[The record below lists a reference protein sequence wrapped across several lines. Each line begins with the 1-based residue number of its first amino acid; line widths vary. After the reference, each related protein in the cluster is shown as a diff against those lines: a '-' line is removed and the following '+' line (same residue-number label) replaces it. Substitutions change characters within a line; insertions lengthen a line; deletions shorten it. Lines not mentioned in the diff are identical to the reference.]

1 MIPRVLVL
9 YEYSSVGLPHGSAY
23 IRLLQ
28 PLAHPSLRG
37 RFYVTPAPLYAGQEA
52 EIVVVDRLWRPDCTP
67 ALAAGLVRSVHRAGA
82 KLVYQIDDD
91 LLGLF
96 AADPAGPARRE
107 IVETFLH
114 KADGVIVSTP
124 TLRARYAPHNG
135 QIRVVANALDEQL
148 LVHSRPPRHDPD
160 SLVLGYMGTLTHD
173 ADLLLLLPAL
183 EALARATARPLRLE
197 IVGGAARPETLARLK
212 QLPFPVRQLTPPA
225 PEYPQFLPWFTGTP
239 GWDIALAPLADTP
252 FNRAKSDIKF
262 LDYAG
267 LGAPAVYSDLP
278 VYSQSVRHGETGL
291 LAANTAESWAAAL
304 GRLIDEPALGREL
317 AANAR
322 RYLYNERVLAVRAGD
337 WADALEAIWRG

>member
-9 YEYSSVGLPHGSAY
+9 YEYSPVGLPHGSAY

-28 PLAHPSLRG
+28 PLAHPALRG
-37 RFYVTPAPLYAGQEA
+37 RLYVTPAPLYAGQEV

-67 ALAAGLVRSVHRAGA
+67 ALAADLARRVHRAGA

-96 AADPAGPARRE
+96 ADDPAGAARRE
-107 IVETFLH
+107 IVEIFLRE
-114 KADGVIVSTP
+114 ADGVIVSTP
-124 TLRARYAPHNG
+124 TLRARYAAHNG

-148 LVHSRPPRHDPD
+148 LVRARPPRPDPE
-160 SLVLGYMGTLTHD
+160 SVVLGYMGTLTHD

-183 EALARATARPLRLE
+183 EEAARTTARPLRLE
-197 IVGGAARPETLARLK
+197 IVGGAARPETLARLAR
-212 QLPFPVRQLTPPA
+212 LPFPVRPITPPA
-225 PEYPQFLPWFTGTP
+225 PEYPQFLPWFTGNP

-267 LGAPAVYSDLP
+267 LGAPGVYSDLP
-278 VYSQSVRHGETGL
+278 VYSRSVRHGETGL
-291 LAANTAESWAAAL
+291 LADNSPASWAAAL
-304 GRLIDEPALGREL
+304 GRLIAEPALGREL
-317 AANAR
+317 AANAQ
-322 RYLYNERVLAVRAGD
+322 RYLYSERVLAVRAGE
-337 WADALEAIWRG
+337 WTAALEAIWKG